1 MNIKYSVK
9 YSDKQRYE
17 DNLIFNTKYLIRDV
31 WTMKQLLELQEL
43 IEDIIEDKLEG
54 GYNE

>member
-1 MNIKYSVK
+1 MNVKYSVK

>member
-1 MNIKYSVK
+1 MN
-9 YSDKQRYE
+9 DKDIYNK
-17 DNLIFNTKYLIRDV
+17 NLISNTKYLIRDV
-31 WTMKQLLELQEL
+31 WTTQQLLELQEF

>member
-31 WTMKQLLELQEL
+31 WTMEQLLELQEL